1 MQTIKL
7 TPDNNRLVGNL
18 GNGIP
23 ALVLCDSSEAF
34 SLELPDCDSCQHVFF
49 SIFKTGAKDV
59 TLTPILNQKING
71 EDSLVLSGART
82 SVTIYSDGENYY
94 AIPNVTSSE
103 VLHTEDGGVAVR
115 MINDTGASTV
125 KGYVLQP
132 SSSID
137 LGVKLIVKDIPN
149 PIGVFY
155 ESGIADGQ
163 YTWVVVSGIAD
174 VYYVASTTRNY
185 FCRGFLTTDGGSYVA
200 GQALNEALPSS
211 PFASDKHFY
220 EIGHVLE
227 TRTGEGLAK
236 TLIHFN

>member
-7 TPDNNRLVGNL
+7 TPDNNRLVGNWKS
-18 GNGIP
+18 GIP

-34 SLELPDCDSCQHVFF
+34 SVELPDCDSCQNIFF
-49 SIFKTGAKDV
+49 TIFKTGAKDV
-59 TLTPILNQKING
+59 TLTPILNQKINSKG
-71 EDSLVLSGART
+71 TLALSGAIT
-82 SVTIYSDGENYY
+82 SIVIYSDGENYY
-94 AIPNVTSSE
+94 AIPNVTSSV
-103 VLHTEDGGVAVR
+103 VLNTEDGGVAVR
-115 MINDTGASTV
+115 MINDTGVATV
-125 KGYVLQP
+125 KGYVVQP
-132 SSSID
+132 SSSVD
-137 LGVKLIVKDIPN
+137 FGVKLIVKDIPN

-155 ESGIADGQ
+155 ETGIADGE
-163 YTWVVVSGIAD
+163 YTWVVISGIAY

-185 FCRGFLTTDGGSYVA
+185 FSRGFLTADGGSYVT

-220 EIGHVLE
+220 ELGHVLE